1 MRAYGQLKAWEEIVI
16 SSEDEEKLARQIT
29 VSSVSGP
36 STRRR
41 GALTEQGVQ
50 GLVLESLAEER
61 KRGLSVNSDEF

>member
-50 GLVLESLAEER
+50 G
-61 KRGLSVNSDEF
+61 